1 MNEEE
6 ARRILGL
13 RPGAGQ
19 EEVRAAYQHL
29 LDSLRANAY
38 RIDGAEAA
46 KRLDEGR
53 RAFALLSRA
62 RPAAAAATAAPA
74 ASGRP
79 VRARE
84 AAARTP
90 AATEEAISELP
101 PSVWMTR
108 LLVAANTLVFA
119 LFVWKGGGFAG
130 ADAGKLVSWGAN
142 FPVLVQEG
150 QVFRLLSATFLHGGI
165 DHLLGNM
172 IALYAFGRLLERL
185 QGPGHFLLIY
195 LLSGIAGSVVSMYS
209 GMDRVA
215 VGASGAIFG
224 VVGALAPALAGRHHL
239 LSEGRRLLLFAG
251 TLAFTVYAFWNGL
264 QQDGIDNGAHAGGFF
279 CGLLLGILP
288 GPPARVATGDGMD
301 RRRALAFSAVLVLV
315 VGLGFGAP
323 PAGIDAKGRLALI
336 RAAQKLERVE
346 LSLASELRTLGARVA
361 AGQVGERTAEEMLRN
376 ATTRYGGVEV
386 DLIGRPMPT
395 EELEG
400 VRQKMLDYL
409 GLRREGLT
417 RLADAIRYR
426 DVKELGRARDRMEEA
441 EAALKFALEA
451 LARRELQAPGNKAS

>member
-1 MNEEE
+1 MNEAE

-13 RPGAGQ
+13 RPDAGQ
-19 EEVRAAYQHL
+19 EDVRAAYQHL
-29 LDSLRANAY
+29 LDSLRTDAY
-38 RIDGAEAA
+38 RIDGEEGA
-46 KRLDEGR
+46 KRLEEGR
-53 RAFALLSRA
+53 RAFALLARA
-62 RPAAAAATAAPA
+62 RPATPAGDGPAPA
-74 ASGRP
+74 PR
-79 VRARE
+79 RT
-84 AAARTP
+84 AAARPP
-90 AATEEAISELP
+90 AEADEGLTGLP

-108 LLVAANTLVFA
+108 LLVAANCLVFA
-119 LFVWKGGGFAG
+119 LFAWKGGGFLG

-239 LSEGRRLLLFAG
+239 LSEGKRLLLFAG
-251 TLAFTVYAFWNGL
+251 TLAFTVYAFWNGI

-279 CGLLLGILP
+279 CGLLLGTLP
-288 GPPARVATGDGMD
+288 GPPARVATAEGAG
-301 RRRALAFSAVLVLV
+301 RRRGLAFAAVLVLV
-315 VGLGFGAP
+315 VALGFGAP

-336 RAAQKLERVE
+336 RAAQRLERVE
-346 LSLASELRTLGARVA
+346 ISLSNELRMLGARVA
-361 AGQVGERTAEEMLRN
+361 AGQINERTAEEMLRN
-376 ATTRYGGVEV
+376 ATTRYGTVEV
-386 DLIGRPMPT
+386 ELIGRPMPT
-395 EELEG
+395 EELES

-409 GLRREGLT
+409 GLRRDGLT
-417 RLADAIRYR
+417 RLADAIRYK

-451 LARRELQAPGNKAS
+451 LARRELQTPRDKRAS